1 MGDDG
6 EVELILG
13 DTTALGDDDEVVVPP
28 EGAVVDVEAGGFT
41 SVARKLGRPVNQYHP
56 MGMKKVFPLA

>member
-6 EVELILG
+6 EPELTLG
-13 DTTALGDDDEVVVPP
+13 DTTALGDDEVVVPV
-28 EGAVVDVEAGGFT
+28 EGAVVDVEAGGVT